1 MRSGYS
7 ISGALRGIVIATTI
21 AGTLEILSVF
31 AFGVSQGASP
41 LGVLGGIGSALVD
54 RGAIGNEWVLGAI
67 GLALHFGIMAVMAT
81 AYVLVAA
88 LLPFVNR
95 VWLLSGIVF
104 GAILWGIMERVVLPY
119 RWPTMFPLTGT
130 PEIAEQLFDHIVLV
144 GLPIAWIARR
154 AARWKRR
161 YI

>member
-7 ISGALRGIVIATTI
+7 VSGALRGIVIATTI
-21 AGTLEILSVF
+21 AGTLDILSAF
-31 AFGVSQGASP
+31 AFAVWHGASP

-54 RGAIGNEWVLGAI
+54 RGTIGNAWVLGAI
-67 GLALHFGIMAVMAT
+67 GLGLHFGIMAAMAT

-95 VWLLSGIVF
+95 VWLLSGVVF
-104 GAILWGIMERVVLPY
+104 GAILWGIMEHIVLPY
-119 RWPTMFPLTGT
+119 RWPTIFPLTGT
-130 PEIAEQLFDHIVLV
+130 PEIAEQLFNHIILV

-154 AARWKRR
+154 AARWRRR